1 MMNKSFGRKV
11 RDKKC
16 IGV

>member
-1 MMNKSFGRKV
+1 MSP

-16 IGV
+16 I